1 MRLGVAAAVVDG
13 HLVPGDIEVEGPSVV
28 AVGVDGPGSGVA
40 LPGFIDIHTHG
51 YDGVDFAYASPDEMG
66 IASRSLTATGVTGFQ
81 PTLLTL
87 DERDFENALK
97 VHATADYEGAAFLG
111 THLEG
116 PFLSSDYP
124 GAHEPALLRTPDLE
138 FCRRLVDSGQV
149 GQMTLAPELPGA
161 FELIEFLVQSGSA
174 VAVGHSNAESAVAH
188 RAFDSGAG
196 ILTHVFNAMRPFSHR
211 DPGVG
216 GVALT
221 RPDVFISAV
230 VDNVHLSR
238 EATLLAMGVGADR
251 FLVVTD
257 AMSGTGRGDGTFRLG
272 NREVTVSGGEAR
284 LGDGTIASSVLT
296 MDAALRNLVDLGWDI
311 LQASAAVS
319 STPARAIGRPD
330 LGLIRVG
337 SHADVVVVDDELRV
351 LSTYISGEEMYR
363 R

>member
-13 HLVPGDIEVEGPSVV
+13 RLVSGDVEVEGTSVV
-28 AVGVDGPGSGVA
+28 AVGVGGSGSGVA
-40 LPGFIDIHTHG
+40 LPGFVDLHTHG
-51 YDGVDFAYASPDEMG
+51 YDGVDFAYASTDEMG
-66 IASRSLTATGVTGFQ
+66 VASRALTATGVTGFQ

-87 DERDFENALK
+87 AESDFRGALQ
-97 VHATADYEGAAFLG
+97 VHASADYGGAAFLG

-116 PFLSSDYP
+116 PFLSPDFP
-124 GAHEPALLRTPDLE
+124 GAHDPALLRAPDLDL
-138 FCRRLVDSGQV
+138 CHRLFDSGQV
-149 GQMTLAPELPGA
+149 GQMTLAPELAGA
-161 FELIEFLVQSGSA
+161 LELIDFLVQSGSA
-174 VAVGHSNAESAVAH
+174 VAVGHSNAEAAVAH
-188 RAFDSGAG
+188 RAFDSGAR

-230 VDNVHLSR
+230 VDNIHLST

-251 FLVVTD
+251 FFVVTD

-272 NREVTVSGGEAR
+272 NREVIVRGGEAR
-284 LGDGTIASSVLT
+284 LADGTIASSVLT
-296 MDAALRNLVDLGWDI
+296 MDAALRNLVDLGWD
-311 LQASAAVS
+311 LPRASAALS

-330 LGLIRVG
+330 MGTITVG
-337 SHADVVVVDDELRV
+337 NRADVVVVDDDLRV
-351 LSTYISGEEMYR
+351 LATYVSGQERYR

>member
-13 HLVPGDIEVEGPSVV
+13 RLVQGDIEVEGPSVV
-28 AVGVDGPGSGVA
+28 AVGVGGAGRGVA

-51 YDGVDFAYASPDEMG
+51 YDGVDFAFASPEEMAT
-66 IASRSLTATGVTGFQ
+66 ASSALAATGVTGFQ

-87 DERDFENALK
+87 TETDFRSALQS
-97 VHATADYEGAAFLG
+97 HAAARYEGAAFLG

-116 PFLSSDYP
+116 PFLSPQYP
-124 GAHEPALLRTPDLE
+124 GAHDSDLLREPDLE
-138 FCRRLVDSGQV
+138 LCRRLVDSGQV

-161 FELIEFLVQSGSA
+161 FDLIELLGQAGSA
-174 VAVGHSNAESAVAH
+174 IAVGHSAADAAVAH
-188 RAFDSGAG
+188 RAFDSGAR
-196 ILTHVFNAMRPFSHR
+196 ILTHVFNASRPFSHR

-238 EATLLAMGVGADR
+238 EATLLAMGVGPAR

-257 AMSGTGRGDGTFRLG
+257 AMSGTGQGDGTFRLG
-272 NREVTVSGGEAR
+272 NREVTVHGGEAR
-284 LGDGTIASSVLT
+284 LADGTIASSVLT
-296 MDAALRNLVDLGWDI
+296 MDAALRNLVELGWD
-311 LQASAAVS
+311 LPQASAALA
-319 STPARAIGRPD
+319 STPARAIGRAD
-330 LGLIRVG
+330 LGSISVG
-337 SHADVVVVDDELRV
+337 SPADIVVVDDD
-351 LSTYISGEEMYR
+351 LSVIATFVSGEEKFR

>member
-13 HLVPGDIEVEGPSVV
+13 RLLQGDIEVEGVSVA
-28 AVGVDGPGSGVA
+28 AVGVGGSGSGVA
-40 LPGFIDIHTHG
+40 LPGFVDIHTHG
-51 YDGVDFAYASPDEMG
+51 YDGVDFGSASTDEME
-66 IASRSLTATGVTGFQ
+66 IASRALTATGVTGFQ

-87 DERDFENALK
+87 DESEFRNALA
-97 VHATADYEGAAFLG
+97 VHASANYEGAAFLG

-116 PFLSSDYP
+116 PFLSPDYP
-124 GAHEPALLRTPDLE
+124 GAHDPALLRTPDLD
-138 FCRRLVDSGQV
+138 FCQRLVDAGRV
-149 GQMTLAPELPGA
+149 GQMTIAPELPGA
-161 FELIEFLVQSGSA
+161 FELIGFLVQSGSA
-174 VAVGHSNAESAVAH
+174 VAVGHSNAETAAAH
-188 RAFDSGAG
+188 RAFDSGAR

-230 VDNVHLSR
+230 VDNVHLSK

-257 AMSGTGRGDGTFRLG
+257 AMSGTGRGDGTFQLG
-272 NREVTVSGGEAR
+272 NREVTVRGREAR
-284 LGDGTIASSVLT
+284 LADGTIASSVLT
-296 MDAALRNLVDLGWDI
+296 MDAALRNLVDLGWE
-311 LQASAAVS
+311 LPQASAALA

-330 LGLIRVG
+330 VGAINVG
-337 SHADVVVVDDELRV
+337 SRADIVVVDDELRV
-351 LSTYISGEEMYR
+351 LSTYVSGVEMYR

>member
-13 HLVPGDIEVEGPSVV
+13 RLVDGDVEVEGSSVV

-51 YDGVDFAYASPDEMG
+51 YDGVDFAYASTDEMG
-66 IASRSLTATGVTGFQ
+66 TASLALTATGVTGFQ

-87 DERDFENALK
+87 TESEFRDALQ
-97 VHATADYEGAAFLG
+97 VHAASHYEGAAFLG

-116 PFLSSDYP
+116 PFLSPAYP
-124 GAHEPALLRTPDLE
+124 GAHDPTLLRPPDLDL
-138 FCRRLVDSGQV
+138 CRRLVDSGEV
-149 GQMTLAPELPGA
+149 GQMTIAPELPGA
-161 FELIEFLVQSGSA
+161 FELIEFLGESGST
-174 VAVGHSNAESAVAH
+174 VAIGHSGADAALAH
-188 RAFDSGAG
+188 RAFDSGAR
-196 ILTHVFNAMRPFSHR
+196 ILTHVFNAMRPFTHR

-251 FLVVTD
+251 FFVVTD
-257 AMSGTGRGDGTFRLG
+257 AMSGTGKGDGTFRLG
-272 NREVTVSGGEAR
+272 NREVTVRGGEAR
-284 LGDGTIASSVLT
+284 LADGTIASSVLT
-296 MDAALRNLVDLGWDI
+296 MDAALRNLVDLGWD
-311 LQASAAVS
+311 LTRASAALA
-319 STPARAIGRPD
+319 STPARAIGRSE
-330 LGLIRVG
+330 LGAIRVG
-337 SHADVVVVDDELRV
+337 SRADIVVIDDD
-351 LSTYISGEEMYR
+351 LSVQATYVSGDEKYR

>member
-13 HLVPGDIEVEGPSVV
+13 RLVPGDVEVDGTSVA
-28 AVGVDGPGSGVA
+28 AVGVVGSGSGVA

-51 YDGVDFAYASPDEMG
+51 YDGVDFAYASPNEMR
-66 IASRSLTATGVTGFQ
+66 IASRALTATGVTGFQ

-87 DERDFENALK
+87 DEGDFRNALQA
-97 VHATADYEGAAFLG
+97 HAAADYDGAAFLG

-116 PFLSSDYP
+116 PFLSPDYP
-124 GAHEPALLRTPDLE
+124 GAHEPALLRAPDLD
-138 FCRRLVDSGQV
+138 FCQRLLESGQV

-161 FELIEFLVQSGSA
+161 FDLIEFLVHSGSA
-174 VAVGHSNAESAVAH
+174 VAVGHSDAEAVVAH
-188 RAFDSGAG
+188 RAFESGAR

-230 VDNVHLSR
+230 IDNVHLSR

-251 FLVVTD
+251 FFVVTD

-272 NREVTVSGGEAR
+272 NREVTVRGREAR
-284 LGDGTIASSVLT
+284 LADGTIASSVLT
-296 MDAALRNLVDLGWDI
+296 MDAALRNLVDLGWD
-311 LQASAAVS
+311 LPRASAALS

-330 LGLIRVG
+330 IGAIRVG
-337 SHADVVVVDDELRV
+337 SSADVVVVDDELSV
-351 LSTYISGEEMYR
+351 IATYVSGEQKYR